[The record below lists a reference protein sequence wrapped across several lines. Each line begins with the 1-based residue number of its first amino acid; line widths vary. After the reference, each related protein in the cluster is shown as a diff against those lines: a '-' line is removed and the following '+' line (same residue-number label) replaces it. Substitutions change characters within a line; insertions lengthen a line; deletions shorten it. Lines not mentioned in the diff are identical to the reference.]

1 MRTARPYD
9 ARTVDAGAFVMAVL
23 HSGFRPEG
31 IDECAPDAPFA
42 VDAQVHAFDDVGAE
56 FAAAEGEGDGSLAF
70 WREAHWSYF
79 GRVCERL
86 GRSGARGVRAVPG
99 RLRPMRDEE
108 AAVEQILIGKG
119 ERPVHLLARYGNR
132 HGLVAGATG
141 TGKTVSLMVLAEGFS
156 RLGVPVFIADVKG
169 DVAGLAMAGAGGE
182 KVQQRAS
189 QTGATGWAPEA
200 SPVVFWDL
208 YGKAGHPV
216 RATVSEMGPSLLAR
230 VLELNDTQAGV
241 LEIAVKLA
249 DDRGLLLLD
258 LDDLRALLGFVAD
271 NRKEVSA
278 QYGLVSAPSVAA
290 IQRAL
295 LTLEREGGEALFGEP
310 ALELADLMRTDLGGR
325 GVVNILAADRLV
337 LEPRLYASFLLWLL
351 SELFETLP
359 EVGDLDRPKLVF
371 VFDEAH
377 LLFDDAPPALRQRV
391 EQVVR
396 LIRSK
401 GVGVYFCSQFP
412 DDVPDEIL
420 GQLGNRIQHA
430 LRAYTPRDQK
440 AVRTAAETFVANPRL
455 DVAAVISQ
463 LAIGEALVSTLQDA
477 GVPMPV
483 ERALICPPRCRM
495 GAITPD
501 ERAAVR
507 GRSPIG
513 AKYDTAINRQSAYE
527 ILSRRAAPET
537 PVGRAGQAAAE
548 PPAEPGGGLSDLLWG
563 TKRRQ
568 GMVEAMAKQAARTVG
583 SQVGRQIL
591 RGVLGGILGGSQRR

>member
-1 MRTARPYD
+1 
-9 ARTVDAGAFVMAVL
+9 
-23 HSGFRPEG
+23 
-31 IDECAPDAPFA
+31 
-42 VDAQVHAFDDVGAE
+42 
-56 FAAAEGEGDGSLAF
+56 
-70 WREAHWSYF
+70 
-79 GRVCERL
+79 
-86 GRSGARGVRAVPG
+86 
-99 RLRPMRDEE
+99 
-108 AAVEQILIGKG
+108 
-119 ERPVHLLARYGNR
+119 
-132 HGLVAGATG
+132 
-141 TGKTVSLMVLAEGFS
+141 
-156 RLGVPVFIADVKG
+156 
-169 DVAGLAMAGAGGE
+169 
-182 KVQQRAS
+182 
-189 QTGATGWAPEA
+189 
-200 SPVVFWDL
+200 
-208 YGKAGHPV
+208 
-216 RATVSEMGPSLLAR
+216 
-230 VLELNDTQAGV
+230 
-241 LEIAVKLA
+241 
-249 DDRGLLLLD
+249 
-258 LDDLRALLGFVAD
+258 
-271 NRKEVSA
+271 
-278 QYGLVSAPSVAA
+278 
-290 IQRAL
+290 
-295 LTLEREGGEALFGEP
+295 
-310 ALELADLMRTDLGGR
+310 
-325 GVVNILAADRLV
+325 
-337 LEPRLYASFLLWLL
+337 
-351 SELFETLP
+351 
-359 EVGDLDRPKLVF
+359 
-371 VFDEAH
+371 
-377 LLFDDAPPALRQRV
+377 
-391 EQVVR
+391 
-396 LIRSK
+396 
-401 GVGVYFCSQFP
+401 VYFCSQFP